1 MNSIAHYKD
10 VKQLTGIIDTYEKK
24 LDDKVN

>member
-1 MNSIAHYKD
+1 MNSPAHYKD